1 MIKESFTMEV
11 MRPLEEVFAYVSNF
25 RNNPKWQDG
34 LEETKQ
40 TPDGPTAVGTK
51 STDVRMFLGQRMES
65 VIEVTEFEP
74 NKRLAFKSVGGPIQF
89 KSVQTFESIPG
100 GTRSAMTFE
109 AEPGGFFKLAEP
121 MVAGAMKKSLE
132 ASTVKLKALLEAKT

>member
-11 MRPLEEVFAYVSNF
+11 MRPLEEVFAYVSDF

-40 TPDGPTAVGTK
+40 SPDGPTAVGTK
-51 STDVRMFLGQRMES
+51 VTEVRMFLGQRMES
-65 VIEVTEFEP
+65 VLDVTEFEP
-74 NKRLAFKSVGGPIQF
+74 NKRLSFKSVGGPIQF

-100 GTRSAMTFE
+100 GTRSTMVFE

-121 MVAGAMKKSLE
+121 MVASGMRKNIAD
-132 ASTVKLKALLEAKT
+132 STAKLKATLEAKT